1 MLERSVP
8 PPPLSMER
16 RLGYQPPPY
25 QQVTMD
31 NGDNGMIISPM
42 TMIIMN
48 IVLQG
53 SPSTDGDNGMT
64 MSTMIATIISTM
76 TMIIMNIVLQ
86 GSPGW
91 IEPRH

>member
-1 MLERSVP
+1 
-8 PPPLSMER
+8 MEC

-31 NGDNGMIISPM
+31 NGDNGMMIS
-42 TMIIMN
+42 TIIMN

-64 MSTMIATIISTM
+64 MSTMMATIISTM

-86 GSPGW
+86 GSPGRV
-91 IEPRH
+91 EPRH